1 MFGFVTV
8 KDGKRIALWNKQGKV
23 EFVDGPRRL
32 FVFDRTIEYLEHYS
46 AGAEQYLVIEYQDG
60 HCENIAGPA
69 AIWYDPV
76 HHKQIDVKQ
85 ALAINS
91 HEAVVVYKRTDET
104 VERRVLSGPA
114 VYVPCENEWL
124 HKFSWHGADPK
135 DPYRKIPRALSFTR
149 LRTIPD
155 QMYYDVSRVRT
166 SDDALVE
173 VKLMIFFELVEV
185 EKMLDQTH
193 DPIADFINAVSAD
206 VIDFVSG
213 LSFEGFKQNT
223 EQLNNLETFE
233 NLNYR
238 AQRIGYKINK
248 VVYRGYKAND
258 KLQEMH
264 NNAIETRT
272 RLKLEAETESQAQE
286 LADLK
291 LQREAQRDL
300 QKQEM
305 EQKSQQHKLKLE
317 KLVHEE
323 TLRKLEAEQKSEL
336 TAKQNSNE
344 LELRHLQAANAE
356 EVKHLQATNSEKVN
370 YLKAIEGMQVDLTRY
385 LVAQY
390 QNPDKL
396 IRIADDKSPQLHL
409 HN

>member
-1 MFGFVTV
+1 MFGFITV
-8 KDGKRIALWNKQGKV
+8 KDGQRIAVWNKQGKV
-23 EFVDGPRRL
+23 DFVDGPRRM
-32 FVFDRTIEYLEHYS
+32 FIYDRTIQHLVHFS
-46 AGAEQYLVIEYQDG
+46 AGAEQYLAVEYQDG

-69 AIWYDPV
+69 AIWHDPV
-76 HHKQIDVKQ
+76 LHKQIEVKQ

-91 HEAVVVYKRTDET
+91 HEAVVVYKRTEET
-104 VERRVLSGPA
+104 VARRVLSGPA

-173 VKLMIFFELVEV
+173 VKLMIFFELVEI

-213 LSFEGFKQNT
+213 LSFEGFKQHT
-223 EQLNNLETFE
+223 EQLNKLETFE

-305 EQKSQQHKLKLE
+305 EQKSHQHKIKLE
-317 KLVHEE
+317 KFAHEE
-323 TLRKLEAEQKSEL
+323 TLRKLEAEQKCEL
-336 TAKQNSNE
+336 AAKQNSNE
-344 LELRHLQAANAE
+344 LELRHLQA
-356 EVKHLQATNSEKVN
+356 TNNEKVN